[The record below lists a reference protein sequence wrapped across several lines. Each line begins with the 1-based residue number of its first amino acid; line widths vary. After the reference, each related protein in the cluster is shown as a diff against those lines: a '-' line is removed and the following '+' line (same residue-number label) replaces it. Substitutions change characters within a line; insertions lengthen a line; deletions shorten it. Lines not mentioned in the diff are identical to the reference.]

1 MRKWKNKSILLRYMG
16 SFLIVLLLPMFFL
29 CTFFLHSLNNLLAGQ
44 TQEMKKVYFEEASE
58 QITELL
64 NGIVDRAYQM
74 SQNDTF
80 GRYRLTDQI
89 RYGKSIINELN
100 SSRQICEI
108 ADDIC
113 IYSPTLD
120 FAYSSTSTYTRERF
134 VRLITDNTMDEQAY
148 HNFLINMDLRNGCP
162 YYTDKYIYIY
172 FNLPTYTFQSDVYL
186 IFKLNPGLLGNK
198 LTNGQK
204 QAGSGYGIFGRNNML
219 LFHDGIMTE
228 KVNDDLQEILSSE
241 TADTSF
247 PLSGV
252 LNDNGEKYDV
262 FIDYYPVT
270 DFYYYSLSPQNAMV
284 SLVTQRQSI
293 TYLVIFIVF
302 LCGNLLCLLFTYVS
316 YKPIKRLNTKAEAVL
331 DFLEKEG
338 GSTAAGT
345 KNELDI
351 IQTALHSLQSS
362 LEAFTVSGDIRDKAI
377 KQFLI
382 SSLLLG
388 RANNPSAVSNGLLQ
402 LGISADTEFVL
413 AGIFYLIDRTG
424 SGKEQV
430 TQEYL
435 TFLEN
440 SSKEGITLYAI
451 AGKETNQIDLMLTL
465 DKDDIRF
472 YQSFFTEL
480 QNQFTQCFGITATI
494 GFGTIYPELSLV
506 SISYMQAT
514 QKIRGRSLKDDG
526 KILYHLGENEGSRF
540 YQQIRNY
547 FPRFR
552 SAVRECIPE
561 QSLLLLQKM
570 ETAIIESDMQISE
583 VQFLLACILEVLVS
597 AFYNYDFE
605 IDSSFYS
612 RYQMNNIEKIT
623 TQEMLRTFIECLAT
637 DMCSIMK
644 DELLMKE
651 ENRKKRQES
660 LSIVERIQDY
670 IDNNLKNQQLSI
682 TGMSHEFGVSASYLC
697 RIYKEKYGVTVL
709 EYINTKRIELAK
721 CLLVETDL
729 TVDAIVKEIGFVNS
743 SSFIRKFSGVVG
755 LTPGK
760 YRETQ
765 LRLQ

>member
-1 MRKWKNKSILLRYMG
+1 MHKWKNKSILLRYMG

-29 CTFFLHSLNNLLAGQ
+29 CTFFLRSLNNLLERQ

-64 NGIVDRAYQM
+64 NGIVDRAYQI

-89 RYGKSIINELN
+89 RYGKSIVNELN

-108 ADDIC
+108 AEDIC
-113 IYSPTLD
+113 IYSPSLEYS
-120 FAYSSTSTYTRERF
+120 YSSSSTFTRERF
-134 VRLITDNTMDEQAY
+134 VRLITDGMMDEQGY
-148 HNFLINMDLRNGCP
+148 EDFLKSMDLRNGCP
-162 YYTDKYIYIY
+162 YYTDTSIYIY
-172 FNLPTYTFQSDVYL
+172 FNLPTYTFQSDIYL
-186 IFKLNPGLLGNK
+186 LFKLDPGLIGSK
-198 LTNGQK
+198 LTNGRRLTD
-204 QAGSGYGIFGRNNML
+204 SGYGIYGSNSNL
-219 LFHDGIMTE
+219 LFYDGIMNDKINSDLKELLSHKPSGTE
-228 KVNDDLQEILSSE
+228 
-241 TADTSF
+241 F
-247 PLSGV
+247 PLSCV

-284 SLVTQRQSI
+284 SLVTQKQSI
-293 TYLVIFIVF
+293 TYLVILLVF

-316 YKPIKRLNTKAEAVL
+316 YKPIQRLNTKAEAVL
-331 DFLEKEG
+331 TYLDNRG
-338 GSTAAGT
+338 GTTFTET

-388 RANNPSAVSNGLLQ
+388 RVNNPSAVSNGLLQ
-402 LGISADTEFVL
+402 LGITADTEFVL
-413 AGIFYLIDRTG
+413 AGIIYLIDSSG
-424 SGKEQV
+424 EGKEL
-430 TQEYL
+430 TAQEYL
-435 TFLEN
+435 SFLEAF
-440 SSKEGITLYAI
+440 SREGITLYAI
-451 AGKETNQIDLMLTL
+451 EGRDPNQIDLMLTL
-465 DKDDIRF
+465 DKDDILL
-472 YQSFFTEL
+472 YQPFFAML
-480 QNQFTQCFGITATI
+480 QEQITQRFGITATI
-494 GFGTIYPELSLV
+494 GIGTIYPELSLV
-506 SISYMQAT
+506 SISYMQAS

-526 KILYHLGENEGSRF
+526 KILYHMEEDDGSRF

-561 QSLLLLQKM
+561 ESLRLLQKM
-570 ETAIIESDMQISE
+570 EMAIIDSDMQISE

-605 IDSSFYS
+605 IDGSFYNS
-612 RYQMNNIEKIT
+612 YQMSNIEKIT
-623 TQEMLRTFIECLAT
+623 TLDALRAYLENLSA

-644 DELLMKE
+644 DERLMKE

-660 LSIVERIQDY
+660 LSVVERIQDY
-670 IDNNLKNQQLSI
+670 IDCNLQSQQLSI

-697 RIYKEKYGVTVL
+697 RIFKEKYGITVL
-709 EYINTKRIELAK
+709 EYINTQRIGLAK
-721 CLLVETDL
+721 QLLVDTDL
-729 TVDAIVKEIGFVNS
+729 TVEAIVKEIGFVNA

-755 LTPGK
+755 ITPGK
-760 YRETQ
+760 YRETR
-765 LRLQ
+765 LRY